1 MESTTEDMNVA
12 IRRLTIVLSMVVM
25 EAILIVGI
33 AAGGTGTSS
42 SLAQGP
48 QAGSPIP
55 SSSRDAR

>member
-1 MESTTEDMNVA
+1 M
-12 IRRLTIVLSMVVM
+12 VLSMVVM